1 MFAKIQEALRRRK
14 IGINDLGIV
23 MALFS
28 YITDWVNGHSDRLS
42 ADMACVI
49 LWLVVI
55 KLAEIEKKLPPT
67 KEEIEDAYRAA
78 TRDGWRPPR
87 RKTG

>member
-1 MFAKIQEALRRRK
+1 MFAKIQEALKRRRL
-14 IGINDLGIV
+14 GLNDAGIV
-23 MALFS
+23 VTLFN
-28 YITDWVNGHSDRLS
+28 YITDLVNGHTDRLG

-49 LWLVVI
+49 LWLALM
-55 KLAEIEKKLPPT
+55 KLDSIEKKLPPT
-67 KEEIEDAYRAA
+67 KEEREDAYRAA